1 MALAVMYSAVTAA
14 IGAWTVLPIMY
25 FLIREKTFYLHTNTF
40 FSFIYRNTSRIYIG
54 FVGSQE
60 DAANPQTNNTQEGT
74 PIRQLNGVDQP
85 LQMDAYSDEL
95 QGGKFYGMT
104 EEHYRKVT
112 NGYWYRTVR
121 FVMQYPLPFLV
132 ALLGCLSGL
141 MYVFISQ
148 VKFGAGGTSLL
159 PINSAVRT
167 AFDDFIKY
175 IPGGIGT
182 ELDVFMQTTNINGT
196 QDAAFLIALDDYSSQ
211 ISAISSHVIGIKNMV
226 RFNVSTSLNQYIQIY
241 SAPYSTS
248 NFPYTKY
255 LIAPF
260 YYTDFNEI
268 SRTAIFLDLDPNSQE
283 TYDIVRKARE
293 ITSGSNVTSFLQAYG
308 VTGAPAEEFDT
319 IQDLISTFPYFVAVL
334 ISSMLLFMTLLSG
347 SFVIPIKAVITAA
360 LSIISSFAFIVL
372 VFQDGPQNAQNL
384 LKFIPNHT
392 LDPTNLLFIFAVSFG
407 LSLDYEI
414 FMISRIHEF
423 WEKTKD
429 HPFSVAAGIEESA
442 RAITLAALLLCIVLG
457 SFLAS
462 QIIPL
467 KEIGMGIAL
476 TILIDATVI
485 RCILVPAMMAILGQ
499 YTWWAPKIVQDF
511 VKIAGLME
519 KYDHLD
525 ESILPNDEK
534 P

>member
-1 MALAVMYSAVTAA
+1 MDRTLYTSGRAILFSACTLFFCLAGALQFHEFYLTTMALAVMYSAVTAA

-25 FLIREKTFYLHTNTF
+25 FLIRERTFYLHTNTF
-40 FSFIYRNTSRIYIG
+40 FSFLSRNASRVYKG
-54 FVGSQE
+54 LVSSKAE
-60 DAANPQTNNTQEGT
+60 ATNPHEGT
-74 PIRQLNGVDQP
+74 ATAQINGVDQP
-85 LQMDAYSDEL
+85 LQTDSYSDEL
-95 QGGKFYGMT
+95 REGKFHSMT

-121 FVMQYPLPFLV
+121 FVMMYPLPFLV

-159 PINSAVRT
+159 PINSAVRF

-182 ELDVFMQTTNINGT
+182 ELDVFMQTKHVNGT
-196 QDAAFLIALDDYSSQ
+196 QDASFLIALDDYSSQ

-226 RFNVSTSLNQYIQIY
+226 RFNHSTTLSEYIQIY
-241 SAPYSTS
+241 SDPYSAS

-283 TYDIVRKARE
+283 TYDIVRRARE
-293 ITSGSNVTSFLQAYG
+293 ITGGSNVTSYLQAYG

-319 IQDLISTFPYFVAVL
+319 IQDLISTFPDFIAVL

-347 SFVIPIKAVITAA
+347 SFIIPIKAVITAA

-372 VFQDGPQNAQNL
+372 VFQNGPQNAQDL
-384 LKFIPNHT
+384 
-392 LDPTNLLFIFAVSFG
+392 
-407 LSLDYEI
+407 
-414 FMISRIHEF
+414 
-423 WEKTKD
+423 
-429 HPFSVAAGIEESA
+429 
-442 RAITLAALLLCIVLG
+442 
-457 SFLAS
+457 
-462 QIIPL
+462 
-467 KEIGMGIAL
+467 
-476 TILIDATVI
+476 
-485 RCILVPAMMAILGQ
+485 
-499 YTWWAPKIVQDF
+499 
-511 VKIAGLME
+511 
-519 KYDHLD
+519 
-525 ESILPNDEK
+525 
-534 P
+534 